1 MPFWLQGIIH
11 HDEGDFDTHL
21 GVFRRCNYLI
31 PLTDSVA
38 KRPATIIVREC
49 GRYTTFWDIPGVWWQ
64 TATVTI
70 GVGCGLSIL
79 VAFSALLCCCVR
91 DSMSK
96 NLARM
101 AGVTQLV
108 SGILIAAG
116 CISFAAGWN
125 NIEIKTACGQS
136 AHSFHHGSC
145 RISWAYFTTI
155 GGGTALFI
163 SSGLS
168 FFAAKRKGGY
178 QRVAPK
184 DKICRTEM

>member
-1 MPFWLQGIIH
+1 MFFSSWSFDHLCNFIVMETGLSCVGRFWSLLSFLAASAASIGYFMPFWLQGIIR

-101 AGVTQLV
+101 AGVIQLV
-108 SGILIAAG
+108 SGKLFPYLRWKSLVKFQFAGEAALL
-116 CISFAAGWN
+116 F
-125 NIEIKTACGQS
+125 
-136 AHSFHHGSC
+136 
-145 RISWAYFTTI
+145 YF
-155 GGGTALFI
+155 L
-163 SSGLS
+163 
-168 FFAAKRKGGY
+168 
-178 QRVAPK
+178 
-184 DKICRTEM
+184 